1 LISTIKTKSEN
12 QVDIILAQR
21 TLSTEHPV
29 ASIRV
34 SPDGNRLRLNIIG
47 SLNAPGTAFI
57 WDDTINPVRTGKY
70 THVEVDCSDITY
82 IDGSGVALLLK
93 LREEAGLSGGKLELN
108 NLKDE
113 HKKLITLTWDCDL
126 TQLIP
131 TNKEHRGLAEA
142 VGKTT
147 VELMKGLHDLIA
159 FVGES
164 SVMIIQSIRHPGQV
178 RWKDVFLSCIHVG
191 VDSLFIITLLGFL
204 MGLIM
209 SFQSAISLQRFGG
222 EIFVP
227 NMLGLVMFRE
237 MGPLVTAILLAAR
250 SGSAFAAEIGT
261 MKINEEL
268 DALTTMGLSPMRFL
282 VVPKLLSALAM
293 VPIMTLFFN
302 LASLVGGAVVML
314 SLGFPLVT
322 FTSRVF
328 SYLGYGDFMGGM
340 FKALV
345 FSILVAGIGCL
356 RGMQTRSGASAVGL
370 STTSAVV
377 SGIILIA
384 FADGIFA
391 IAFYYLNI

>member
-1 LISTIKTKSEN
+1 MKNQPLTMQSSDATVSISDRN
-12 QVDIILAQR
+12 GILVI
-21 TLSTEHPV
+21 TL
-29 ASIRV
+29 A
-34 SPDGNRLRLNIIG
+34 GRLD
-47 SLNAPGTAFI
+47 APGITSI
-57 WDDTINPVRTGKY
+57 WDEAVQAGNSTPFTSIETDMTG
-70 THVEVDCSDITY
+70 VTY
-82 IDGSGVALLLK
+82 LDGAGVALLLK
-93 LREEAGLSGGKLELN
+93 IKELAAQKEAQLTLN
-108 NLKDE
+108 NLREKDR
-113 HKKLITLTWDCDL
+113 KLIGLTWDSP
-126 TQLIP
+126 IP
-131 TNKEHRGLAEA
+131 AWDSPKKNRRNFASAIGEA
-142 VGKTT
+142 IG
-147 VELMKGLHDLIA
+147 ELWSGIREMIA

-164 SVMIIQSIRHPGQV
+164 AVLLTEAFLHPSQV
-178 RWKDVFLSCIHVG
+178 RWKNVLLSCINVG
-191 VDSLFIITLLGFL
+191 VESLFIITLIGFL

-237 MGPLVTAILLAAR
+237 MGPLVTSILLAAR

-282 VVPKLLSALAM
+282 VVPKIIATM
-293 VPIMTLFFN
+293 FVVPLMIMFFN

-314 SLGFPLVT
+314 SMGYPLVT

-328 SYLGYGDFMGGM
+328 SYLDYGDFWSGMGKG
-340 FKALV
+340 LV
-345 FSILVAGIGCL
+345 FSFLVAGVGCL
-356 RGMQTRSGASAVGL
+356 RGIQTRSGASAVGL

-391 IAFYYLNI
+391 MAFYYLGI

>member
-1 LISTIKTKSEN
+1 MKKTRHTTPSPN
-12 QVDIILAQR
+12 
-21 TLSTEHPV
+21 
-29 ASIRV
+29 ASV
-34 SPDGNRLRLNIIG
+34 SVSNGDG
-47 SLNAPGTAFI
+47 SLRISLAGRLDAPGI
-57 WDDTINPVRTGKY
+57 SSLWDQTIHEVEKATY
-70 THVEVDCSDITY
+70 TTIETDMSGVTY
-82 IDGSGVALLLK
+82 LDGSGVALLLK
-93 LREEAGLSGGKLELN
+93 IREMADRRNASLSLN
-108 NLKDE
+108 NLRNEDRN
-113 HKKLITLTWDCDL
+113 LIGLTWDSKLPAWDADKKERRNL
-126 TQLIP
+126 ATIVGENTAELLLGIRALIS
-131 TNKEHRGLAEA
+131 
-142 VGKTT
+142 
-147 VELMKGLHDLIA
+147 

-164 SVMIIQSIRHPGQV
+164 TVLLIQAALHPSQV
-178 RWKDVFLSCIHVG
+178 RWKDVILSCVNVG
-191 VDSLFIITLLGFL
+191 VNSLFIITLIGFL

-237 MGPLVTAILLAAR
+237 MGPLVTSILLAAR

-282 VVPKLLSALAM
+282 VVPKLIATMLV
-293 VPIMTLFFN
+293 VPLMTMFFN

-314 SLGFPLVT
+314 SLGYPMVT

-328 SYLGYGDFMGGM
+328 AYIDYSDFWGGM
-340 FKALV
+340 SKGLI
-345 FSILVAGIGCL
+345 FSFLVAGVGCL
-356 RGMQTRSGASAVGL
+356 RGIQTRTGASAVGL

-391 IAFYYLNI
+391 VAFYYLGI

>member
-1 LISTIKTKSEN
+1 MTKNNRS
-12 QVDIILAQR
+12 QTDA
-21 TLSTEHPV
+21 
-29 ASIRV
+29 RV
-34 SPDGNRLRLNIIG
+34 SISNRGDGLVLALSGRLD
-47 SLNAPGTAFI
+47 AAGTASV
-57 WDDTINPVRTGKY
+57 WDDAVKGADSAGYARLTA
-70 THVEVDCSDITY
+70 DCGGVTY
-82 IDGSGVALLLK
+82 MDGAGVALLLRLK
-93 LREEAGLSGGKLELN
+93 ELCAERKAAIDLANLREEDGRLLA
-108 NLKDE
+108 
-113 HKKLITLTWDCDL
+113 LTWDNVLPEWHDS
-126 TQLIP
+126 
-131 TNKEHRGLAEA
+131 ERERRGLAESLEA
-142 VGKTT
+142 CGGEIWRNIREMV
-147 VELMKGLHDLIA
+147 A

-164 SVMIIQSIRHPGQV
+164 STLLAQAAVHPRRV
-178 RWKDVFLSCIHVG
+178 RWKDVVLACVNVG
-191 VDSLFIITLLGFL
+191 VESMFIIVLIGFL

-237 MGPLVTAILLAAR
+237 MGPLVTSILLAAR

-282 VVPKLLSALAM
+282 VVPKLLATMFM
-293 VPIMTLFFN
+293 VPLMTMFFN
-302 LASLVGGAVVML
+302 MASLVGGALVML
-314 SLGFPLVT
+314 SLGYPLVT

-328 SYLGYGDFMGGM
+328 ANVGSTDFWGGM
-340 FKALV
+340 AKGLV
-345 FSILVAGIGCL
+345 FSFLVAGVGCL

-391 IAFYYLNI
+391 VAYYYLGL

>member
-1 LISTIKTKSEN
+1 MGTKNKRSQTDA
-12 QVDIILAQR
+12 QVAVSSRADGLVM
-21 TLSTEHPV
+21 TLSGRLDAAGTTEVWDAAVQGATRAPFARLTADCGGV
-29 ASIRV
+29 TYM
-34 SPDGNRLRLNIIG
+34 DG
-47 SLNAPGTAFI
+47 A
-57 WDDTINPVRTGKY
+57 
-70 THVEVDCSDITY
+70 
-82 IDGSGVALLLK
+82 GVALLLK
-93 LREEAGLSGGKLELN
+93 VKELCAERGAAMELQNLRDEDRGLVA
-108 NLKDE
+108 
-113 HKKLITLTWDCDL
+113 LTWDTPLPKMRATDRERRGL
-126 TQLIP
+126 TQSLEICGGEIWR
-131 TNKEHRGLAEA
+131 NIREM
-142 VGKTT
+142 V
-147 VELMKGLHDLIA
+147 A

-164 SVMIIQSIRHPGQV
+164 TVLLGQVIVRPGKV
-178 RWKDVFLSCIHVG
+178 RWKDVILSCINVG
-191 VDSLFIITLLGFL
+191 VESMFIIVLIGFL

-237 MGPLVTAILLAAR
+237 MGPLVTSILLAAR

-282 VVPKLLSALAM
+282 VVPKLLATMLM
-293 VPIMTLFFN
+293 VPLMTMFFN
-302 LASLVGGAVVML
+302 LASLVGGALVML
-314 SLGFPLVT
+314 SMGYPLVT

-328 SYLGYGDFMGGM
+328 SYVGMSDFWGGM
-340 FKALV
+340 FKGLV
-345 FSILVAGIGCL
+345 FSFLVAGVGCL

-391 IAFYYLNI
+391 VAFYYLNF

>member
-1 LISTIKTKSEN
+1 MTE
-12 QVDIILAQR
+12 R
-21 TLSTEHPV
+21 TL
-29 ASIRV
+29 
-34 SPDGNRLRLNIIG
+34 PDGHPGVSIHVSHGGDVLRLG
-47 SLNAPGTAFI
+47 FVGQFDALGTAFA
-57 WDDTINPVRTGKY
+57 WDDAIHPVVGGGFRQ
-70 THVEVDCSDITY
+70 VEVDCSGLTY
-82 IDGSGVALLLK
+82 LDGSGVALLLK
-93 LREEAGLSGGKLELN
+93 LREVAAENGCLIELTNLSEQFGKIIGLTWGAELPQWTPRNRERRGFAVMVGETTGQVLSGLE
-108 NLKDE
+108 
-113 HKKLITLTWDCDL
+113 
-126 TQLIP
+126 
-131 TNKEHRGLAEA
+131 
-142 VGKTT
+142 
-147 VELMKGLHDLIA
+147 ELVS
-159 FVGES
+159 FVGEAT
-164 SVMIIQSIRHPGQV
+164 VLIIQAIRYPRII
-178 RWKDVFLSCIHVG
+178 RWKETLLSCITVG
-191 VDSLFIITLLGFL
+191 VDSLFIICLIGFL

-209 SFQSAISLQRFGG
+209 SFQSAVSLERFGG

-282 VVPKLLSALAM
+282 VLPKLLSTIAM
-293 VPIMTLFFN
+293 VPLMTMFFN

-328 SYLGYGDFMGGM
+328 SYLDMGDFWTGM
-340 FKALV
+340 FKAFV
-345 FSILVAGIGCL
+345 FSVLVAGVGCL
-356 RGMQTRSGASAVGL
+356 RGMQTKDGASAVGL

-391 IAFYYLNI
+391 MAFYFLGI

>member
-1 LISTIKTKSEN
+1 MATNDKRS
-12 QVDIILAQR
+12 R
-21 TLSTEHPV
+21 TDS
-29 ASIRV
+29 RV
-34 SPDGNRLRLNIIG
+34 SISSRSDGLVMALSGRLD
-47 SLNAPGTAFI
+47 AAGTAAV
-57 WDDTINPVRTGKY
+57 WDEAVKGASQAPFARLTA
-70 THVEVDCSDITY
+70 DCGGVTY
-82 IDGSGVALLLK
+82 MDGAGVALLLK
-93 LREEAGLSGGKLELN
+93 LKELCAERQAAMDLDNLREEDRQLVA
-108 NLKDE
+108 
-113 HKKLITLTWDCDL
+113 LTWDNVLPKMQAADR
-126 TQLIP
+126 
-131 TNKEHRGLAEA
+131 ERRGLAESLEA
-142 VGKTT
+142 CGGEIWRNIREMVS
-147 VELMKGLHDLIA
+147 

-164 SVMIIQSIRHPGQV
+164 MTLLAQVIIHPRRV
-178 RWKDVFLSCIHVG
+178 RWKDVILACINVG
-191 VDSLFIITLLGFL
+191 VESMFIIVLIGFL

-237 MGPLVTAILLAAR
+237 MGPLVTSILLAAR

-282 VVPKLLSALAM
+282 VVPKLLATMFMIPL
-293 VPIMTLFFN
+293 MTMFFN
-302 LASLVGGAVVML
+302 LASLVGGALVML
-314 SLGFPLVT
+314 SLGYPLVT

-328 SYLGYGDFMGGM
+328 SYVGMTDFWGGM
-340 FKALV
+340 FKGLV
-345 FSILVAGIGCL
+345 FSFLVAGVGCL

-391 IAFYYLNI
+391 VAFYYLNL

>member
-1 LISTIKTKSEN
+1 MTKNNRSLT
-12 QVDIILAQR
+12 DA
-21 TLSTEHPV
+21 
-29 ASIRV
+29 RV
-34 SPDGNRLRLNIIG
+34 SISNRGDGLVMALSGRLD
-47 SLNAPGTAFI
+47 AAGTASV
-57 WDDTINPVRTGKY
+57 WDDAVKGASSSPFARLTA
-70 THVEVDCSDITY
+70 DCGGVTY
-82 IDGSGVALLLK
+82 MDGAGVALLLK
-93 LREEAGLSGGKLELN
+93 LKALSAEHSAAMDLANLREEDSRLVA
-108 NLKDE
+108 
-113 HKKLITLTWDCDL
+113 LTWDNVRPGWL
-126 TQLIP
+126 AG
-131 TNKEHRGLAEA
+131 ERERRGLAES
-142 VGKTT
+142 VGAAGGE
-147 VELMKGLHDLIA
+147 VWRNIREMVA

-164 SVMIIQSIRHPGQV
+164 TVLLAQVAIHPRRV
-178 RWKDVFLSCIHVG
+178 RWKDVVLACINVG
-191 VDSLFIITLLGFL
+191 VESMFIIVLIGFL

-237 MGPLVTAILLAAR
+237 MGPLVTSILLAAR

-282 VVPKLLSALAM
+282 VVPKLLATMCM
-293 VPIMTLFFN
+293 VPLMTMFFN
-302 LASLVGGAVVML
+302 MASLVGGALVML
-314 SLGFPLVT
+314 SMGYPLVT

-328 SYLGYGDFMGGM
+328 ANVGATDFWGGM
-340 FKALV
+340 AKGLV
-345 FSILVAGIGCL
+345 FSFLVAGVGCL

-391 IAFYYLNI
+391 VAYYYLGL